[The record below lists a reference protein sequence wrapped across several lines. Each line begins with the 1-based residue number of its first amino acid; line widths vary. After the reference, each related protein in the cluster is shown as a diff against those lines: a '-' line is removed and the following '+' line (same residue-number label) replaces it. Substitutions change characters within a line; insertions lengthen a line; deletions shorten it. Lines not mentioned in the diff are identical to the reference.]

1 MEFNLEITEAAKF
14 DIIDAVYYYQNISES
29 LAERFYSE
37 VIDSLE
43 VIKKHPTYFSYYSE
57 TFRRLLLKHFPYL
70 VIYKI
75 YDHIIIITGVVFAKQ
90 NPDKI
95 KQRST
100 D

>member
-1 MEFNLEITEAAKF
+1 MEFNLEITEAAKS

-29 LAERFYSE
+29 LAERFYAE

-43 VIKKHPTYFSYYSE
+43 AIKKHPAYFSYYNE
-57 TFRRLLLKHFPYL
+57 PFRRLLLKHFPYL

-75 YDHIIIITGVVFAKQ
+75 YNDIIIITGVVFAKQ

-95 KQRST
+95 KQRSK

>member
-43 VIKKHPTYFSYYSE
+43 AIKKHPAYFSYYNN
-57 TFRRLLLKHFPYL
+57 
-70 VIYKI
+70 VIINFVNNQIRK
-75 YDHIIIITGVVFAKQ
+75 VF
-90 NPDKI
+90 
-95 KQRST
+95 
-100 D
+100 